1 MKKLI
6 LVISMF
12 LASTISANLIEE
24 VDKLNPEETNLLLQ
38 KIDAKLYKPVPESFF
53 TRFTMSGAFGI
64 NFSYPREFNSYIDA
78 KHDSFNKFMYGQANI
93 MWNIYNAP
101 KYKILLGFVFDTK
114 GAESE
119 KELSPNVYQEVTL
132 NAIGM
137 AFAVS
142 HVCNLTEKLYF
153 VKTLA
158 YGPFAVDININDHN
172 DDARTT
178 YNYNLTGAGYTALAN
193 LSLLYRFNKVFSI
206 GPDFSYQY
214 ARVEKLKRFE
224 NTVNAP
230 SDITLKGISAGLR
243 LAYNY

>member
-1 MKKLI
+1 MKKFLF
-6 LVISMF
+6 VISF
-12 LASTISANLIEE
+12 LLTSSLSANLIEE
-24 VDKLNPEETNLLLQ
+24 VDKLSPEETNLLLQ

-53 TRFTMSGAFGI
+53 TRFTMSGSFGI

-78 KHDSFNKFMYGQANI
+78 KHDSFNKFYYGQTNL
-93 MWNIYNAP
+93 MWNIYNADT
-101 KYKILLGFVFDTK
+101 YKILLGFVFDFK
-114 GAESE
+114 RAESE

-132 NAIGM
+132 NGIGM
-137 AFAVS
+137 AFAIS

-153 VKTLA
+153 IKTLA
-158 YGPFAVDININDHN
+158 YGPFAVDINLNNH
-172 DDARTT
+172 DDNEKKT